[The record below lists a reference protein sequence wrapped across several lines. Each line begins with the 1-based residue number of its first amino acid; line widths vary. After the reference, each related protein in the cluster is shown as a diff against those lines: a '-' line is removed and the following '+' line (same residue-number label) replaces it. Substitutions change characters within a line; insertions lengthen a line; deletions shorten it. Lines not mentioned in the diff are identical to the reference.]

1 MEILVEKLHSDL
13 QALQL
18 LVVKRLHKT
27 MAFIGMQKLPS
38 FMVNDV
44 FKHPTIEADME
55 RFKAHLKTVYGA

>member
-1 MEILVEKLHSDL
+1 
-13 QALQL
+13 
-18 LVVKRLHKT
+18 

-44 FKHPTIEADME
+44 FKHPTIEVDME

>member
-1 MEILVEKLHSDL
+1 M

-44 FKHPTIEADME
+44 FKHPTIEVDME